1 MTYSI
6 SGSFKILKKRIFR
19 YLVMRNDF
27 IRDAYDHLKKLG
39 EGQNKKNSL
48 RLLLFALYLNLGYLF
63 FVHKKSRAE
72 KDITVIRRKE
82 RRGHGL
88 LTEGNNMPCL
98 TDPES
103 SLSGR
108 QSVAYYAKK
117 MLLYDVISFDVFDT
131 LLLLPFDRPT
141 ALFFLLSL
149 QYKCPGFEKY
159 RILAE
164 KEARQKAFKER
175 GSTEVTLEEIYVQL
189 NRFVSIDPV
198 QGAET
203 EFQLEKKL
211 LYANPMMLDVF
222 KIAKQLGKTVIAVSD
237 MYFSRKC
244 IEELLKN
251 AGFTGVD
258 KIYVSLEHKTSKRK
272 WELYN
277 IIKTEMGTNLSYLHI
292 GGNLASN
299 DPSVLKAG
307 LNVELYQNVHSI
319 GKRYRPNDL
328 TALYGSAYCGIVN
341 AKFHSTDEIFS
352 APFEYGYAYAGQLTM
367 GYCGFIHQFCREK
380 QVDKILFLSRD
391 GYLLKKGYGYLFPE
405 EEPDYVYWSRACATQ
420 LLVDDWPQE
429 FLLRYV
435 RYKIH
440 HGITIEKMALAMDVP
455 GLIEQLEKLGLTADM
470 LLTPENYDLVADT
483 VRQCFPYII
492 QAYEAR
498 EEAAKIYFSDLLRG
512 CKKVCIIDIGWAAS
526 GFSALKYLVEK
537 KWGLNCQLYGLV
549 VGAKYLHDGD
559 ILDAQLADGTVQA
572 YCFAPNLNRYQWK
585 THNVK
590 KMYSAFME
598 TMLSAP
604 MPSFAWYE
612 LERGRP
618 IPRFEMPETEGFAMI
633 EEIQQGAMD
642 FIHDF
647 TKHFSE
653 YPFLWCPSGSDV
665 YTICRH
671 IISHVRYYKTLLG
684 NYPVNRAVGTW
695 NHHFDTLETLI
706 KREYR

>member
-1 MTYSI
+1 M
-6 SGSFKILKKRIFR
+6 
-19 YLVMRNDF
+19 
-27 IRDAYDHLKKLG
+27 
-39 EGQNKKNSL
+39 
-48 RLLLFALYLNLGYLF
+48 
-63 FVHKKSRAE
+63 
-72 KDITVIRRKE
+72 
-82 RRGHGL
+82 
-88 LTEGNNMPCL
+88 
-98 TDPES
+98 
-103 SLSGR
+103 
-108 QSVAYYAKK
+108 
-117 MLLYDVISFDVFDT
+117 
-131 LLLLPFDRPT
+131 
-141 ALFFLLSL
+141 
-149 QYKCPGFEKY
+149 
-159 RILAE
+159 
-164 KEARQKAFKER
+164 
-175 GSTEVTLEEIYVQL
+175 
-189 NRFVSIDPV
+189 
-198 QGAET
+198 
-203 EFQLEKKL
+203 
-211 LYANPMMLDVF
+211 
-222 KIAKQLGKTVIAVSD
+222 
-237 MYFSRKC
+237 
-244 IEELLKN
+244 
-251 AGFTGVD
+251 
-258 KIYVSLEHKTSKRK
+258 
-272 WELYN
+272 
-277 IIKTEMGTNLSYLHI
+277 
-292 GGNLASN
+292 
-299 DPSVLKAG
+299 
-307 LNVELYQNVHSI
+307 
-319 GKRYRPNDL
+319 
-328 TALYGSAYCGIVN
+328 
-341 AKFHSTDEIFS
+341 
-352 APFEYGYAYAGQLTM
+352 
-367 GYCGFIHQFCREK
+367 
-380 QVDKILFLSRD
+380 
-391 GYLLKKGYGYLFPE
+391 
-405 EEPDYVYWSRACATQ
+405 
-420 LLVDDWPQE
+420 
-429 FLLRYV
+429 
-435 RYKIH
+435 
-440 HGITIEKMALAMDVP
+440 
-455 GLIEQLEKLGLTADM
+455 
-470 LLTPENYDLVADT
+470 
-483 VRQCFPYII
+483 RQCFPYII

-559 ILDAQLADGTVQA
+559 IIDAQLADGTVQA